1 MRIGINVFV
10 REAKSL
16 LPDGP
21 EADDQDYM
29 AVISQLHQS
38 EMKDLLMGFIGTIN
52 SAAGDPNEAC
62 MSSNLSRFLDG
73 YITLTDSIYCCSQ
86 GGCAQAVRSAEV
98 QGGYWDQG
106 Q

>member
-1 MRIGINVFV
+1 
-10 REAKSL
+10 
-16 LPDGP
+16 
-21 EADDQDYM
+21 M
-29 AVISQLHQS
+29 AVISQLHHS

-62 MSSNLSRFLDG
+62 TSSTLSLVLSGD
-73 YITLTDSIYCCSQ
+73 ITLTDSIHCCSQ
-86 GGCAQAVRSAEV
+86 GRCSQAISSSKV